1 MEKERNFK
9 AGVCIMTAAAVL
21 AASAAFHLYIQNRN
35 LKSRLGE
42 TSKLLELE
50 DYINENYYTDAD
62 NESAAVGALK
72 GYVTGLGDPYSQ
84 YRTAEEYNSWQEK
97 ESGTMVGIGVT
108 VQADDKGLY
117 ITDVEEGYPADK
129 SGLKS
134 GDIITA
140 VEGENVIETGYDK
153 AVESVKGEEGT
164 IVSLTI
170 LRKDKEMNINVLR
183 SEINIA
189 TAKGYMLENDI
200 GYIRISAFRQNTDEQ
215 FLEALSQL
223 TSKGAKGIIFDLRD
237 NGGGMLSALQNIL
250 DPLLPEGN
258 IATANYGNGEV
269 KNIVVSKKGELD
281 LPMAVLVNENTASAA
296 ELFSASL
303 SDFGKAVLVGKNTFG
318 KGVMQNTTEVAG
330 GALTLTV
337 ATYQTVRGEC
347 YHGKG
352 IAPDYDVTLPDD
364 YAVNYDRPDTEKDLQ
379 LAQAYALV
387 LESAE

>member
-1 MEKERNFK
+1 MEKERVSK
-9 AGVCIMTAAAVL
+9 SAVCILTSAAVISASAAVL
-21 AASAAFHLYIQNRN
+21 LYAKNRN
-35 LKSRLGE
+35 LENIIGE
-42 TSKLLELE
+42 TSKLIELQN
-50 DYINENYYTDAD
+50 YIDENYYTETDK
-62 NESAAVGALK
+62 ESAAVGALK
-72 GYVTGLGDPYSQ
+72 GYVMGLGDPYSQ
-84 YRTAEEYNSWQEK
+84 YLTAEEYEGWQEK

-140 VEGENVIETGYDK
+140 VEGEGVIETGYDK
-153 AVESVKGEEGT
+153 AVESVRGEEGT

-170 LRKDKEMNINVLR
+170 LRKDREMKINVLR

-223 TSKGAKGIIFDLRD
+223 TSNGAKGIIFDLRD
-237 NGGGMLSALQNIL
+237 NGGGMLSALCNML

-258 IATANYGNGEV
+258 IAIATYGNGEIE
-269 KNIVVSKKGELD
+269 NIVTSKKGELD
-281 LPMAVLVNENTASAA
+281 LPMAVLVNGNTASAA
-296 ELFSASL
+296 ELFAASL
-303 SDFGKAVLVGKNTFG
+303 SDFDKAFLVGETTFG
-318 KGVMQNTTEVAG
+318 KGVMQTTREVAG

-337 ATYQTVRGEC
+337 ATYQTVLGEC
-347 YHGKG
+347 YHGTG
-352 IAPDYDVTLPDD
+352 ITPDYEVSVPED
-364 YAVNYDRPDTEKDLQ
+364 YEINYSSPDTENDIQ
-379 LAQAYALV
+379 LREAYVNILKSV
-387 LESAE
+387 